1 MSNADVIKALNEPTP
16 KDRIQ
21 FRIGYKH
28 RSGVTATMLGY
39 VDARYVMDRLDSAVG
54 QDSWSASYQVVGD
67 IMFCT
72 LEVTW
77 PDGQVTQKTECG
89 VETDGEGEKG
99 KVSDA
104 FKRAAVHYGI
114 GRDLYSMGDFIAP
127 LDSKGYV
134 DKNWQPDG
142 WDSSSMN
149 TGVDD
154 SASATATTNASASQP
169 PTETSDRAMDVVNR
183 IADKQQEHDS
193 KAQNTPEIEETP
205 QTDTQTPLKQGTP
218 PEDEDVEV
226 YNLTKVT
233 ESPKAILFLPPDFK
247 GETSNNPATK
257 NYWIPKQYIKNMDAH
272 MNGKYNIVVA
282 RWIVEQTLP
291 DGSPKYKIED
301 ALPF

>member
-16 KDRIQ
+16 KNRIK

-28 RSGVTATMLGY
+28 RSGVTASMLGY

-67 IMFCT
+67 TMFCT

-77 PDGQVTQKTECG
+77 PDGQVTNKTDCG
-89 VETDGEGEKG
+89 VETDVEGEKG

-114 GRDLYSMGDFIAP
+114 GRDLYSLGDFVAP

-134 DKNWQPDG
+134 EKNWQPDG

-149 TGVDD
+149 SGQDD
-154 SASATATTNASASQP
+154 STSVPTTTNASASQP
-169 PTETSDRAMDVVNR
+169 STEKSDRAMEVVNR

-218 PEDEDVEV
+218 PEDEDVV
-226 YNLTKVT
+226 VKSLTKVT

-257 NYWIPKQYIKNMDAH
+257 NYWIPKQYIKEMEAQ
-272 MNGKYNIVVA
+272 MSGKYNIVVA

-291 DGSPKYKIED
+291 DGSRKYHIEGD
-301 ALPF
+301 VPF